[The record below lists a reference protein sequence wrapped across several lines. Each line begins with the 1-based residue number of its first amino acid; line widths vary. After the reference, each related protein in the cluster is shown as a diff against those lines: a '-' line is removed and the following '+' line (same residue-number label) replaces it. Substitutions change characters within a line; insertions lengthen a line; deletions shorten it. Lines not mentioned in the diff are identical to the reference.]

1 MKAYDFRHEGDKGG
15 YKIFC
20 DSCGQTSY
28 VSEDHG
34 RYCPICGRDT
44 LTPITVEKIVPE
56 GEKKLYVTFRVNAR
70 FVAEVTAADVQD
82 GKLPRKKVDEIINL
96 ANEMFQEADFG
107 PAESIDGEAIFIEDE
122 CGRFLWAK

>member
-34 RYCPICGRDT
+34 RYCPICGKDT

-56 GEKKLYVTFRVNAR
+56 GEKKLQVTFRVDAR
-70 FVAEVTAADVQD
+70 FVAEVTAEDVQD
-82 GKLPRKKVDEIINL
+82 EKLPKEKVDEIINL
-96 ANEMFQEADFG
+96 ANHVFGDADFG
-107 PAESIDGEAIFIEDE
+107 SAEDIDGEAIFIEDE
-122 CGRFLWAK
+122 KGNFLWEK